1 MILSDFLSRQTCDD
15 SDPHDIIPISFN
27 IYNTL
32 HKRYYKIE
40 TKERYL
46 VRHICRQNQVE

>member
-1 MILSDFLSRQTCDD
+1 MILSDLLSRQIHDN
-15 SDPHDIIPISFN
+15 SNPHDIIPISFN
-27 IYNTL
+27 IDNTL

-46 VRHICRQNQVE
+46 VQT